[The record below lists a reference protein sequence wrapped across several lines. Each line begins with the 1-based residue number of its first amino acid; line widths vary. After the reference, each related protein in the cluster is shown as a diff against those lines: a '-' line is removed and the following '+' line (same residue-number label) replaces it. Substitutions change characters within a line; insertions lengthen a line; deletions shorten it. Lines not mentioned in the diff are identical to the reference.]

1 MIANETLALHPAT
14 PDDCPELAAMNRQL
28 IDETGQGNRMTV
40 QELEARMRG
49 WLERGTYTGY
59 IFRLEGDT
67 IGYALADMN
76 EMYVRHF
83 FIRREHRRKGYGRGA
98 VALLFEA
105 LGTEEIGLSCLT
117 KNEAGQAFW
126 QSFEHEAYSI
136 KYFIRKPKQ
145 GE

>member
-1 MIANETLALHPAT
+1 MIENETLTIQTAAPG
-14 PDDCPELAAMNRQL
+14 DCPELAAMNRQL
-28 IDETGQGNRMTV
+28 IDETGQGNRMSV
-40 QELEARMRG
+40 PELEARMRG
-49 WLERGTYTGY
+49 WLEHGVYTGY
-59 IFRLEGDT
+59 VIRLEGET
-67 IGYALADMN
+67 IGYALAEPS

-83 FIRREHRRKGYGRGA
+83 FIRREHRRKGHGRRA
-98 VALLFEA
+98 VTLLFEA

-136 KYFIRKPKQ
+136 KYFIRKPK